1 MNTNQTRHMY
11 GLRLGPS
18 LRVVAL
24 LALACMLVAR
34 SSPAQD
40 TDRDDTK
47 RRYHFEFEF
56 DADSLSG
63 ALSDLM
69 IDPPDLSALEDLKFE
84 FNIPDYMRY
93 LDRPRIRGMES
104 RKIAGLERESR
115 QLARE
120 ARRAEGAERRQ
131 LEAQLRSKLEEIFT
145 EKLEVRRKHIQRL
158 EERLQ
163 EQRSQLQER
172 EQKRNEIIDRRY
184 RQLLGEDDALDW

>member
-34 SSPAQD
+34 SSPAQA

-56 DADSLSG
+56 DADPLSG

-69 IDPPDLSALEDLKFE
+69 IDPPDLSALEDLTVE
-84 FNIPDYMRY
+84 FNSPDYMRY
-93 LDRPRIRGMES
+93 LDRPRLRGLQS
-104 RKIAGLERESR
+104 RTVAGLERGSR
-115 QLARE
+115 Q
-120 ARRAEGAERRQ
+120 
-131 LEAQLRSKLEEIFT
+131 
-145 EKLEVRRKHIQRL
+145 
-158 EERLQ
+158 
-163 EQRSQLQER
+163 
-172 EQKRNEIIDRRY
+172 
-184 RQLLGEDDALDW
+184 